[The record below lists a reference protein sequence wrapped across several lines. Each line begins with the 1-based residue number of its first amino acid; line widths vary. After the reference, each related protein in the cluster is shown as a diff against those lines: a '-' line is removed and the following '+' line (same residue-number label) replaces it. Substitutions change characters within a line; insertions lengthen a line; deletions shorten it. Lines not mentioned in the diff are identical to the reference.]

1 MSGRKSPEDTDSYE
15 LDLDEVSG
23 LEVESVIE
31 DAERAVEAVE
41 DRHRAEGS
49 GSEGKGSEGKGSEG
63 KGAVSHHEAAPAPA
77 PEAKESD
84 DFVAMRERYLR
95 VLADFDNFR
104 KRTERERDS
113 LRRAAAAD
121 VLRDMLETADN
132 LERALSASG
141 SVEELKNGLQMVLRL
156 QEDLFKRHGAV
167 RIEAL
172 GKTFD
177 PALHEAVMREE
188 STEVAT
194 PTVVAEFQRGYLLYD
209 RLLRPA
215 LVRVAVPAARPVE
228 QTPEPNDR

>member
-1 MSGRKSPEDTDSYE
+1 MNGRKSPEDTDSYE

-49 GSEGKGSEGKGSEG
+49 GAEGKGAEG
-63 KGAVSHHEAAPAPA
+63 KGAVSPPEASPAPA

-141 SVEELKNGLQMVLRL
+141 SVDELKSGLQMVLRL

>member
-1 MSGRKSPEDTDSYE
+1 M
-15 LDLDEVSG
+15 
-23 LEVESVIE
+23 
-31 DAERAVEAVE
+31 A
-41 DRHRAEGS
+41 AEGKARAPKARAPFS
-49 GSEGKGSEGKGSEG
+49 PPEGS
-63 KGAVSHHEAAPAPA
+63 PAPA

-104 KRTERERDS
+104 KRTERERDN
-113 LRRAAAAD
+113 LRRTAAAD

-141 SVEELKNGLQMVLRL
+141 SVEELKSGLQMVLRL

-177 PALHEAVMREE
+177 PCPARSGHARRIYA
-188 STEVAT
+188 EVAT

-215 LVRVAVPAARPVE
+215 LVRGPLAVPCG
-228 QTPEPNDR
+228 TPGGADPRAE

>member
-1 MSGRKSPEDTDSYE
+1 MNGRKSPEDTDSYE

-41 DRHRAEGS
+41 DRHRAESNGA
-49 GSEGKGSEGKGSEG
+49 EG
-63 KGAVSHHEAAPAPA
+63 KGAVSPPEASPAPA

-104 KRTERERDS
+104 KRTERERDN

-132 LERALSASG
+132 LERALSAAG

>member
-1 MSGRKSPEDTDSYE
+1 MNGRKSPEDTDSYE

-63 KGAVSHHEAAPAPA
+63 KGAVSHPEAAPAPA

>member
-1 MSGRKSPEDTDSYE
+1 MNGRKSPEDTDSYE

-49 GSEGKGSEGKGSEG
+49 GAEGKGAEG
-63 KGAVSHHEAAPAPA
+63 KGAVSPPEASPAPA

-156 QEDLFKRHGAV
+156 QE
-167 RIEAL
+167 EAR
-172 GKTFD
+172 
-177 PALHEAVMREE
+177 AN
-188 STEVAT
+188 
-194 PTVVAEFQRGYLLYD
+194 
-209 RLLRPA
+209 
-215 LVRVAVPAARPVE
+215 AAP
-228 QTPEPNDR
+228 